1 MYKVPYK
8 PKLLLFALCTLLLMG
23 RANSQVNFTLVE
35 SDVSYSSVTK
45 LEYRSAD
52 QLLPYGEEPFQFG
65 RLWLPTPSD
74 NPAKLI
80 VFIHGGCWLNQ
91 FDMAHT
97 YPAATALAQAGYA
110 VWSLEYRRIG
120 DSGGGWPGSY
130 NDIKDGIHHISHLSE
145 FGVKTDDFVIVG
157 HSAGGHLG
165 LLAGV
170 DFPASN
176 AVIGLA
182 AITDIEKYAAGTNDC
197 ETATE
202 LFMGATVAQASE
214 LYQTANPSKLDLHS
228 QTLLL
233 HGAAD
238 SIVNVSQSVLPNART
253 LGLEEAGHFDWVH
266 PGTEAF
272 QLLLDSLG
280 NLF

>member
-1 MYKVPYK
+1 MPYK
-8 PKLLLFALCTLLLMG
+8 PKQLLLALCASLLVG
-23 RANSQVNFTLVE
+23 QANSQIDFPFVE
-35 SDVSYSSVTK
+35 SNVSYSSVTK

-52 QLLPYGEEPFQFG
+52 KLLHYGEEPYQFG
-65 RLWLPTPSD
+65 RLWLPTSSD
-74 NPAKLI
+74 NPADLI
-80 VFIHGGCWLNQ
+80 AFIHGGCWLNQ

-120 DSGGGWPGSY
+120 DPGGGWPGSY
-130 NDIKDGIHHISHLSE
+130 NDIKDGIHHISNLSE
-145 FGVKTDDFVIVG
+145 FGVKTDNIVIVG

-170 DFPASN
+170 DFPALN

-214 LYQTANPSKLDLHS
+214 LYQTANPAKLDLHS

-233 HGAAD
+233 YGAAD
-238 SIVNVSQSVLPNART
+238 SIVKVSQSVLPNARKS
-253 LGLEEAGHFDWVH
+253 GLEEAGHFDWVH